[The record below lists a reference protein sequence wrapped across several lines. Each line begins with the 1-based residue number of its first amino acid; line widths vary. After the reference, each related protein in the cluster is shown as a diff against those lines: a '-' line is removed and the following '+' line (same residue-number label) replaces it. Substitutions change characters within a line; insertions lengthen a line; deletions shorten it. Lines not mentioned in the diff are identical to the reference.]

1 MSKVIIYDN
10 GDKYVGDIKNKEKH
24 GIGTYTWSDGSTYFG
39 EWKNNK
45 KHGHGTFKDT
55 NGDYVSTGVY
65 LLLIYGEDGTHKEE
79 KITVIKQ

>member
-45 KHGHGTFKDT
+45 KHGHGTFKDA
-55 NGDYVSTGVY
+55 NGET
-65 LLLIYGEDGTHKEE
+65 LIAIWNNGEFEE
-79 KITVIKQ
+79 TAWVLKSK